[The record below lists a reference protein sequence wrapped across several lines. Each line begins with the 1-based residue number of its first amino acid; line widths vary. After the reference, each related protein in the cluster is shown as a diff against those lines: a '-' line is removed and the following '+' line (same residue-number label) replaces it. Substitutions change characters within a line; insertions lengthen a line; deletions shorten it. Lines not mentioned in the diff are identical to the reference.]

1 MRQDI
6 GDVMNNDF
14 KQTLRLQ
21 KFIADC
27 GFSSRRKA
35 EEFIREG
42 RVKVNGHVVTEFGTK
57 VSPENDVVSVDGQLL
72 DLGSIHRHYILM
84 NKPRGYVTTLHD
96 PEGRKTVMDL
106 IKEVPERVYP
116 VGRLDYLS
124 EGLLLL
130 TNDGE
135 MANRIMHPRYNITK
149 VYEVKVF
156 GIMNDSILKK
166 LRNGVS
172 VDGVFLRPQ
181 FVRVIKQ
188 LPNKTWLE
196 FRLSEGKNRE
206 IRKICEACGLTVDK
220 LKRVA
225 IAELSVDSVAP
236 GKYTFLTK
244 KELLRCLGLNKEGQK
259 LNKLPNYIS
268 SKKSINIKKNRLTS
282 DKTFADDSSF
292 RKFRKETY
300 YEASKNLQLKRMQD
314 NEKGTP
320 NKKKNNADIVKSPLE
335 EESQLS

>member
-6 GDVMNNDF
+6 GDIMNNDF
-14 KQTLRLQ
+14 KQKLRLQ

-42 RVKVNGHVVTEFGTK
+42 RVKVNGHVVSELGTK
-57 VSPENDVVSVDGQLL
+57 VNPDNDVVSVDGQLL

-84 NKPRGYVTTLHD
+84 NKPRGYMTTLND
-96 PEGRKTVMDL
+96 PEGRRTVMDL
-106 IKEVPERVYP
+106 IKEIPERVYP

-156 GIMNDSILKK
+156 GVMNDSILKK

-196 FRLSEGKNRE
+196 FRLGEGKNRE

-244 KELLRCLGLNKEGQK
+244 KDLLRCLGLNKEGQS
-259 LNKLPNYIS
+259 LNKVSNYIS
-268 SKKSINIKKNRLTS
+268 PKKSINIKKNRFAS
-282 DKTFADDSSF
+282 DKVFADDSSF
-292 RKFRKETY
+292 RKFRKDTY
-300 YEASKNLQLKRMQD
+300 HEASKNLQLKRML
-314 NEKGTP
+314 EREGAAS
-320 NKKKNNADIVKSPLE
+320 NKKRNDANSHSSPVE
-335 EESQLS
+335 EDGQLS